1 MTALPC
7 APGDVLA
14 VRSTGW
20 PGRLIRLGA
29 ALRDTPNLDN
39 HIAVVHH
46 TDAKGTIWVYE
57 GRPGGVAQQD
67 ATAYLNSRWT
77 ITNAAQPKTD
87 AQRAA
92 VTATMDALFGT
103 AYSWDAIAADA
114 ATDLGMTLPGWDPSW
129 HGTVPGH
136 VVCSSLAAYGY
147 TKAGLACPPG
157 ERGCQPAA
165 WTTWIITRA
174 WEALSKSG

>member
-1 MTALPC
+1 MTAISPQ
-7 APGDVLA
+7 PGDVLA

-20 PGRLIRLGA
+20 AGRLIRFGA
-29 ALRDTPNLDN
+29 ALRDTPNLSN

-46 TDAKGTIWVYE
+46 RDAKGTLWVYE

-77 ITNAAQPKTD
+77 LTNAAQPKTD

-92 VTATMDALFGT
+92 VTATMGALFGT

-114 ATDLGMTLPGWDPSW
+114 ATDLGITLPGWDPSW
-129 HGTVPGH
+129 RGTVPGH
-136 VVCSSLAAYGY
+136 VVCSSLAAYAY
-147 TKAGLACPPG
+147 AKAALLHPPG
-157 ERGCQPAA
+157 DRGCQPAD
-165 WTTWIITRA
+165 WDEWIITRA
-174 WEALSKSG
+174 WES